1 MTINYYTSEAATEPA
16 LLDTDS
22 SSVYTYIRKDV
33 TKKTR
38 KDPTTEEETTYYKY
52 QEAKLTKDQY
62 QTYLVEQSASS
73 NNTDVQTA
81 IAELA
86 SQQESDKTDL
96 QVAIAELAAQIT
108 GTPTTTSKS

>member
-16 LLDTDS
+16 LVDTTS
-22 SSVYTYIRKDV
+22 SSVYVYIRKDV

-38 KDPTTEEETTYYKY
+38 KDPATEEETDYYEY

-62 QTYLVEQSASS
+62 QTYLVDQAATSD
-73 NNTDVQTA
+73 NTNIQLAV
-81 IAELA
+81 AELA
-86 SQQESDKTDL
+86 TQQENDKSDL

-108 GTPTTTSKS
+108 NATSSAS